1 MHNWDFIP
9 RRVSR
14 TALQEI
20 QLFMD
25 KPLVR
30 LEEDNPKLFVFIER
44 LCSIKKLRQNLVYM
58 RQYLAACKLAGEQK
72 LVDQQLGRR
81 RHLAQ
86 SNEFYS
92 LRDLVQVESGALADF
107 LQGVFKAFGAHIRAC
122 NMCLAK
128 AYICEICSNNEV
140 IFPFDDGCIKC
151 DQCNSIY
158 HRVCLTR
165 KNMICPKC
173 VRIQERRLQMQRSA
187 SGQEIKDKD
196 GQGKDGDDNDNDAKL
211 SFNEV
216 EPA

>member
-1 MHNWDFIP
+1 
-9 RRVSR
+9 
-14 TALQEI
+14 
-20 QLFMD
+20 MD

-30 LEEDNPKLFVFIER
+30 LEEDNPKLFVFIEK

-58 RQYLAACKLAGEQK
+58 RQYLAACKIAVEQK
-72 LVDQQLGRR
+72 LLDQQLGRR
-81 RHLAQ
+81 RYLAQ

-92 LRDLVQVESGALADF
+92 LRDLVQVESGSMAEF
-107 LQGVFKAFGAHIRAC
+107 LQGVFKAFGAHIRGC
-122 NMCLAK
+122 NMCMAK

-173 VRIQERRLQMQRSA
+173 VRIQERRLQLQRSA
-187 SGQEIKDKD
+187 NGQSTE
-196 GQGKDGDDNDNDAKL
+196 DDNNNSDAEDTKQ
-211 SFNEV
+211 SSDEV
-216 EPA
+216 QPE

>member
-1 MHNWDFIP
+1 
-9 RRVSR
+9 
-14 TALQEI
+14 
-20 QLFMD
+20 MD

-58 RQYLAACKLAGEQK
+58 RQYLAACKLAVEQK

-81 RHLAQ
+81 RHLVQ

-92 LRDLVQVESGALADF
+92 LRDLVQVESGSLADF
-107 LQGVFKAFGAHIRAC
+107 LQGVFKAFGAHIRVC
-122 NMCLAK
+122 DMCLAK

-187 SGQEIKDKD
+187 SGQEIKDE
-196 GQGKDGDDNDNDAKL
+196 DGDDNDNDAKL
-211 SFNEV
+211 SSDEV

>member
-1 MHNWDFIP
+1 
-9 RRVSR
+9 
-14 TALQEI
+14 
-20 QLFMD
+20 MD

-58 RQYLAACKLAGEQK
+58 RQYLAACKLAVEQK

-92 LRDLVQVESGALADF
+92 LRDLVQVESGSLADF

-122 NMCLAK
+122 DMCLAK

-187 SGQEIKDKD
+187 SGQEIKDE
-196 GQGKDGDDNDNDAKL
+196 DGDNNDKDAKL
-211 SFNEV
+211 SSDEV